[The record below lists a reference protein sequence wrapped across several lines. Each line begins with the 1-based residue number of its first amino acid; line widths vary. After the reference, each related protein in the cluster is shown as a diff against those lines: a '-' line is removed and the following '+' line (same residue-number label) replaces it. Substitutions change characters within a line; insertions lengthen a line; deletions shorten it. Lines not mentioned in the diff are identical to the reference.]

1 MNSLNTLNKS
11 ELLEK
16 CKELG
21 FTKYKEENKEKSLIK
36 ENQIKKVRKV
46 RITNKQ

>member
-1 MNSLNTLNKS
+1 MDLIKLSKK

-21 FTKYKEENKEKSLIK
+21 FTKYKSQNKSKLH
-36 ENQIKKVRKV
+36 QPKKNETRLL
-46 RITNKQ
+46 